1 MGIKLIALDLD
12 GTLLLPDKSL
22 SPRNRA
28 ALTAAADRGIHIVPT
43 TGRLFAGLPEV
54 VRALPFV
61 RYAVTVNGGQVE
73 DARSGEV
80 LHSARIPLD
89 LAMEVYAYLDT
100 LPVIYDCY
108 VGGEAFIPAPFYDR
122 MGEFMYDDPHN
133 LAMTRALRKPVD
145 DFKGLLLRRGEPLQ
159 KLQCFV
165 VDPADRPA
173 IMDELRRRFPGLDV
187 TWSLPHNIEAGAAAA
202 RKGEALRF
210 LCSYLG
216 FTLANAAAFG
226 DGPND
231 VSMLSAAGAGVA
243 MGNAVPEALAAAK
256 YRTAPNTEDG
266 VARFIED
273 HIL

>member
-1 MGIKLIALDLD
+1 M
-12 GTLLLPDKSL
+12 
-22 SPRNRA
+22 
-28 ALTAAADRGIHIVPT
+28 
-43 TGRLFAGLPEV
+43 
-54 VRALPFV
+54 
-61 RYAVTVNGGQVE
+61 
-73 DARSGEV
+73 
-80 LHSARIPLD
+80 
-89 LAMEVYAYLDT
+89 
-100 LPVIYDCY
+100 
-108 VGGEAFIPAPFYDR
+108 
-122 MGEFMYDDPHN
+122 
-133 LAMTRALRKPVD
+133 D

-187 TWSLPHNIEAGAAAA
+187 TWSLPHNIEVGAAAA

-243 MGNAVPEALAAAK
+243 MGNASEELKAIADLVCDPCE
-256 YRTAPNTEDG
+256 EQG
-266 VARFIED
+266 VIKVLEEVFGR
-273 HIL
+273 

>member
-1 MGIKLIALDLD
+1 M
-12 GTLLLPDKSL
+12 
-22 SPRNRA
+22 
-28 ALTAAADRGIHIVPT
+28 
-43 TGRLFAGLPEV
+43 
-54 VRALPFV
+54 
-61 RYAVTVNGGQVE
+61 
-73 DARSGEV
+73 
-80 LHSARIPLD
+80 
-89 LAMEVYAYLDT
+89 
-100 LPVIYDCY
+100 
-108 VGGEAFIPAPFYDR
+108 
-122 MGEFMYDDPHN
+122 
-133 LAMTRALRKPVD
+133 D

-187 TWSLPHNIEAGAAAA
+187 TWSLPHNIEVGAAAA

-266 VARFIED
+266 VAQFIERY
-273 HIL
+273 IL